1 MKIALLG
8 FGGMGKVV
16 REIAL
21 ERGHEVPVIVD
32 PNAKEAT
39 HRELSVSALM
49 KSGGANV
56 SLELEKSESSHKN
69 VPGEGMREKALVDVV
84 IDFSSGDAILDNV
97 RICKEAGVNLIV
109 GTTGWYEKLKE
120 VKKEILEEKG
130 NLPAFGFLWS
140 SNFSI
145 GVNMYFKVVEAA
157 AKLVNKFDEYD
168 VWGTEIHHY
177 NKVDSPSGTAKTL
190 EKILLENIERKT
202 AVVEDKLD
210 RKREMNEIHFSSVRG
225 GLVNFGH
232 TIGFDSAA
240 DRITITHEARCRDGY
255 ALGAVKAAEWLKGK
269 TGYFEMEDFLK
280 GV

>member
-16 REIAL
+16 RTIAL

-32 PNAKEAT
+32 PSAKEAT
-39 HRELSVSALM
+39 AAKFDAAAL
-49 KSGGANV
+49 KGI
-56 SLELEKSESSHKN
+56 
-69 VPGEGMREKALVDVV
+69 DVV
-84 IDFSSGDAILDNV
+84 IDFSSGDAVFENAK
-97 RICKEAGVNLIV
+97 ICAEAGVNLVI
-109 GTTGWYEKLKE
+109 GSTGWYKKLDE
-120 VKKEILEEKG
+120 LKKEMASSKIG
-130 NLPAFGFLWS
+130 WMWS

-145 GVNMYFKVVEAA
+145 GVNMYFKIVEAA

-177 NKVDSPSGTAKTL
+177 NKADSPSGTAKTL

-255 ALGAVKAAEWLKGK
+255 ALGAVKAAEWIVSKK
-269 TGYFEMEDFLK
+269 GYFEMEDFLK
-280 GV
+280 NA

>member
-16 REIAL
+16 RTIVL

-32 PNAKEAT
+32 PSAKEAT
-39 HRELSVSALM
+39 TAKLDVSAL
-49 KSGGANV
+49 KG
-56 SLELEKSESSHKN
+56 
-69 VPGEGMREKALVDVV
+69 VDVA
-84 IDFSSGDAILDNV
+84 IDFSNGDSVIENLK
-97 RICKEAGVNLIV
+97 ICKEAGVNLV
-109 GTTGWYEKLKE
+109 EGATGWYEKLDE
-120 VKKEILEEKG
+120 IKKVVGSKDTGGQI
-130 NLPAFGFLWS
+130 GFLWS

-145 GVNMYFKVVEAA
+145 GVNMYFKIVEAA

-177 NKVDSPSGTAKTL
+177 NKADSPSGTAKTL

-210 RKREMNEIHFSSVRG
+210 RKREMNEIHFASVRG

-255 ALGAVKAAEWLKGK
+255 ALGAVKAAEWINGK
-269 TGYFEMEDFLK
+269 KGYFEMEDFLN
-280 GV
+280 G

>member
-1 MKIALLG
+1 MVHA
-8 FGGMGKVV
+8 
-16 REIAL
+16 IAL

-39 HRELSVSALM
+39 T
-49 KSGGANV
+49 KK
-56 SLELEKSESSHKN
+56 LEVAVLK
-69 VPGEGMREKALVDVV
+69 GVDVV
-84 IDFSSGDAILDNV
+84 IDFSNGEAVMENLK
-97 RICKEAGVNLIV
+97 ICKSAGVNLVV
-109 GTTGWYEKLKE
+109 GTTGWYGKLDE
-120 VKKEILEEKG
+120 VKSEIQSSI
-130 NLPAFGFLWS
+130 GFLWS

-145 GVNMYFKVVEAA
+145 GVNMYFKIVEAA

-202 AVVEDKLD
+202 AVVEEKLD

-255 ALGAVKAAEWLKGK
+255 ALGAVKAAEWMKDK
-269 TGYFEMEDFLK
+269 KGYFEMEDFLK
-280 GV
+280 GE